1 MDDADDLLDGLARP
15 HRPGT
20 ADGRFAETVTAAARA
35 ARGVAAAV
43 LADPRHLD
51 GAAADI
57 DPESLRDSFARD
69 VFEQARTVYEAGGRK
84 GVPLDR
90 LAVRV
95 TGTGRWGQLAAV
107 ARDLADLYQS
117 GGAGTDCEYYLR
129 AVRVTGRQLDLY
141 TAAQTVIRDV
151 MDLDSD
157 ETDPADMEAVAQQAL
172 ARVDPPTVGGMA
184 SITDVVYRSLDK
196 ISDRHRTDRPKPLLT
211 GWTAL
216 DGILTGFEPGEHIVV
231 GARPAVGKSA
241 FGMCVATFTAGNLIP
256 TLFVSLEMSDT
267 QLGERVAYGE
277 TGAHGGRLRSGKGTA
292 DDLYRVGQA
301 AQRVDGWPLHILDR
315 RGMSVPRIYA
325 AAKRLQRRS
334 GLKLLLIDYLQ
345 LIRGTNPKAARW
357 EQVGQV
363 SRDLKVMAGDLGI
376 PVISLA
382 QLNRE
387 CENRPDGKPR
397 MSDLREAGDLEQ
409 DADTIILLSRVSG
422 QTDQQDTIRVC
433 VQVAKQRNGPT
444 GECDLMYVRPQVRF
458 DNLPVFGMGDHT
470 HAGRGPG
477 EAG

>member
-1 MDDADDLLDGLARP
+1 MDDIDDLLAGLSRPSRPADADAR
-15 HRPGT
+15 
-20 ADGRFAETVTAAARA
+20 FVETVTAAGRA

-43 LADPRHLD
+43 LADPKNLD
-51 GAAADI
+51 LSASDL
-57 DPESLRDSFARD
+57 DPEALRDDFART
-69 VFEQARTVYEAGGRK
+69 VLEHARAVYEAGGRK
-84 GVPLDR
+84 GLPLER
-90 LAVRV
+90 VAVRV
-95 TGTGRWGQLAAV
+95 AGTGRYGDLRQV
-107 ARDLADLYQS
+107 VRDVYELYQS

-129 AVRVTGRQLDLY
+129 AVRVTGRQLDIY

-151 MDLDSD
+151 MDVDSD
-157 ETDPADMEAVAQQAL
+157 ATDPADMEALAQQAL
-172 ARVDPPTVGGMA
+172 SHVDPPAAGGA
-184 SITDVVYRSLDK
+184 ATITDVVYRSLDK
-196 ISDRHRTDRPKPLLT
+196 ISDRHRADRPKPLTT

-216 DGILTGFEPGEHIVV
+216 DEILTGFEPGEHVV
-231 GARPAVGKSA
+231 IGARPAVGKSA
-241 FGMCVATFTAGNLIP
+241 FGMGVATYTAGNLIP

-277 TGAHGGRLRSGKGTA
+277 TGAHGGRLRSGKGTP

-363 SRDLKVMAGDLGI
+363 SRDLKVLAGDLGI
-376 PVISLA
+376 PIISLA

-387 CENRPDGKPR
+387 CESRPDGKPR

-409 DADTIILLSRVSG
+409 DADTIILLSRVAG

-444 GECDLMYVRPQVRF
+444 GECELMYVRPQVRF
-458 DNLPVFGMGDHT
+458 DNVPPFGMGNQQP
-470 HAGRGPG
+470 AR
-477 EAG
+477 